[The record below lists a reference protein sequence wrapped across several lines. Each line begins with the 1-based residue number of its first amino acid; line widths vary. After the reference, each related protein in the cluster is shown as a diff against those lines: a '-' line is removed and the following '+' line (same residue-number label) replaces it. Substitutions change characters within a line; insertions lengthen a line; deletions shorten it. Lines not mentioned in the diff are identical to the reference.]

1 MDDHKVTTAGR
12 LLQKLL
18 TDDQKVLER
27 LALSAAIPVER
38 LTRAATG
45 ERSLRPMEQLRL
57 AEWLIQHTPSLKRQA
72 FALRAQ
78 VLAADRMAA
87 GETEC
92 HSVAPLAWR

>member
-1 MDDHKVTTAGR
+1 MEDRKVTTAGR

-18 TDDQKVLER
+18 ADDQKVLER
-27 LALSAAIPVER
+27 LSLTAAIPVSR
-38 LTRAATG
+38 LTRAATW

-57 AEWLIQHTPSLKRQA
+57 AEWLIQHAPSLRRQA

-87 GETEC
+87 GETAC
-92 HSVAPLAWR
+92 HTVAPLAWR